1 MNTLGVLASPN
12 HPGYYPPSLEKK
24 QTLQVEEGLILI
36 LQFTAFDIEE
46 CSNPTDGNCVCDHL
60 TIVDGDGTTLMEK
73 NCGMTLP
80 VAIRS
85 KTNMVDILFST
96 DGRSGSDTQTG
107 WRMTWNAVPP
117 GGELYLNCLSIRCG
131 LTRLTPLLLNCFF
144 HFRCWHLE
152 AMG

>member
-24 QTLQVEEGLILI
+24 QTLKVEEGLILI
-36 LQFTAFDIEE
+36 LQFTAFDIEV
-46 CSNPTDGNCVCDHL
+46 CSNPTDGDCVCDHL

-96 DGRSGSDTQTG
+96 DGRSGSDTQIG
-107 WRMTWNAVPP
+107 WSMTWNAVPP
-117 GGELYLNCLSIRCG
+117 GGG
-131 LTRLTPLLLNCFF
+131 LPNTNNTSQIKWPI
-144 HFRCWHLE
+144 HIS
-152 AMG
+152 